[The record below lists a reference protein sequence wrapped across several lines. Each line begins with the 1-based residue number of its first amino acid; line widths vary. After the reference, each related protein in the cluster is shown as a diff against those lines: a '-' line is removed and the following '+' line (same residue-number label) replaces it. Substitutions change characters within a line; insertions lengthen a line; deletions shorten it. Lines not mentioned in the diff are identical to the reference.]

1 MKIIIIGCGKVG
13 SALAEELTMENHE
26 VAIVDISAQKLQEV
40 GEDLDA
46 LQIHGN
52 GSSINVLMDAGVTS
66 ADLVIAVTG
75 SDELNLLCCL
85 VAKNLG
91 KCHTVARVRNPI
103 YNKEINLMKESLGI
117 SMIINRRWQLL
128 QRSHGCFA
136 FLRPLKL
143 ILLPREKWNC

>member
-1 MKIIIIGCGKVG
+1 
-13 SALAEELTMENHE
+13 MENHE

-91 KCHTVARVRNPI
+91 KCHTC
-103 YNKEINLMKESLGI
+103 
-117 SMIINRRWQLL
+117 LL
-128 QRSHGCFA
+128 YTSPTRKIC
-136 FLRPLKL
+136 
-143 ILLPREKWNC
+143 REP

>member
-85 VAKNLG
+85 VAKNL
-91 KCHTVARVRNPI
+91 C
-103 YNKEINLMKESLGI
+103 EINITVRFPNEESNKSLNTLSLLGSKSLEGSSKHI
-117 SMIINRRWQLL
+117 TL
-128 QRSHGCFA
+128 
-136 FLRPLKL
+136 
-143 ILLPREKWNC
+143 

>member
-85 VAKNLG
+85 VANNLG
-91 KCHTVARVRNPI
+91 KCHTVARV
-103 YNKEINLMKESLGI
+103 
-117 SMIINRRWQLL
+117 
-128 QRSHGCFA
+128 
-136 FLRPLKL
+136 
-143 ILLPREKWNC
+143 